1 MSIDGIAMP
10 SKVFNLYIALYMN
23 GVTAKGI
30 TVSDIQ
36 KSILK
41 TLSYFDIFDYPLNLD
56 ELYEYAYHAGLSKK
70 DFQISLQELVAQHI
84 LVFSEN
90 LYHFQSKKN
99 VVEIRKD
106 LNQRAA
112 EFLPYA
118 KKYSQLISK
127 FPFVEAVFITGSLSK
142 NCMPKDGDVDYFIVA
157 KPGRLWVCRLCL
169 TAFKKIFLL
178 NSRKYFCVNYYLDS
192 ASLKVPDS
200 NIFTATEIV
209 FAIPVYNERLCT
221 QFYKTN
227 EWTKEFYQNKPQPET
242 QVENGNTNFLKNISE
257 KIFSG
262 SLGETLDELSF
273 KLFVWRWKKKFS
285 WMTADMFDV
294 NLRSSKTTSKHH
306 QLGFQFKVLKA
317 YEERIQ
323 LLEKKLGTSLS

>member
-1 MSIDGIAMP
+1 
-10 SKVFNLYIALYMN
+10 MN

-56 ELYEYAYHAGLSKK
+56 ELYEYAYHSGLSKK
-70 DFQISLQELVAQHI
+70 DFQLSLQELVEQQI
-84 LVFSEN
+84 LFSSEN
-90 LYHFQSKKN
+90 LYHFSSNKN
-99 VVEIRKD
+99 VVAIRKD
-106 LNQRAA
+106 LNQRAG
-112 EFLPYA
+112 EFLPHA

-142 NCMPKDGDVDYFIVA
+142 NCMPIDGDVDYFIVA
-157 KPGRLWVCRLCL
+157 KPGRLWVCRLFL
-169 TAFKKIFLL
+169 TAFKKLFLL

-192 ASLKVPDS
+192 ASLRVPDS

-209 FAIPVYNERLCT
+209 FAMPASNQRLCT

-227 EWTKEFYQNKPQPET
+227 EWTKEFYPNKPQPEAL
-242 QVENGNTNFLKNISE
+242 VENGNNDFIKNILE

-273 KLFVWRWKKKFS
+273 KLFVWRWKRKFF
-285 WMTADMFDV
+285 WMTTEMFDV
-294 NLRSSKTTSKHH
+294 NLRSAKNTSKHH
-306 QLGFQFKVLKA
+306 PLGFQFKVLKA
-317 YEERIQ
+317 YEERIKM
-323 LLEKKLGTSLS
+323 LEEKLGSSLS